1 MDGDTQH
8 TLNLG
13 FRPSKS
19 GSKGFFAT
27 ATPSYN
33 ITAKPYIPSAPAP
46 LATPSPKQFD
56 PFDKKQDVEQDEDE
70 DEDDINELGQ
80 QFISSNLLADE
91 EDESSPIMT
100 THSSQLQ
107 QQPVQW
113 TPNTNIKDIW
123 ESPNTQPPQTWDHF
137 EPYSRGDEQEFD
149 PTLQFYHGSLY
160 DSSTIQDM
168 NKLSLELPSA
178 EETTKENVEEDM
190 STLQMMQT
198 IFSDLSDAELIETLE
213 ESDYDVDRSIESLL
227 TRKMSNKAAE
237 QEAEA
242 AVAAV
247 TAISVKSTKAASAP
261 SKSATTNT
269 LENTPKKRQVCRHFL
284 AGECYRKD
292 CWFVHDLQEKVCK
305 FWYVQFFLV
314 CEITEFS
321 VTPPF
326 YAMIKKGFKAV
337 V

>member
-1 MDGDTQH
+1 MDAHSAFDLVCRT
-8 TLNLG
+8 
-13 FRPSKS
+13 SKS
-19 GSKGFFAT
+19 GSQGFFTSA
-27 ATPSYN
+27 APSYN
-33 ITAKPYIPSAPAP
+33 VTAKSFIPSAPPPA
-46 LATPSPKQFD
+46 AAAAAASSPSLPKQFD
-56 PFDKKQDVEQDEDE
+56 PFDREEDVEEDDE

-91 EDESSPIMT
+91 EDDHSPLMT
-100 THSSQLQ
+100 THSGPLP

-123 ESPNTQPPQTWDHF
+123 ESPKTQPQQTWDHF
-137 EPYSRGDEQEFD
+137 EPYSREDEQEFD

-168 NKLSLELPSA
+168 NKLSLEMPSA

-213 ESDYDVDRSIESLL
+213 KFDYDVDRSIESLL
-227 TRKMSNKAAE
+227 TQKMSNKAAAE
-237 QEAEA
+237 EAEA
-242 AVAAV
+242 AEAAIAAVAA
-247 TAISVKSTKAASAP
+247 TSVKSNKAASVP

-305 FWYVQFFLV
+305 FWYV
-314 CEITEFS
+314 S
-321 VTPPF
+321 H
-326 YAMIKKGFKAV
+326 
-337 V
+337 